1 MRKQDHQR
9 KSGLESELFQ
19 CEWYER
25 QCRLKH
31 YFNRQR
37 YGYMGIQRETTTACG
52 YLNSDPSD
60 DDNDDDDSHL
70 GYAGRPYQPSLTAA

>member
-1 MRKQDHQR
+1 
-9 KSGLESELFQ
+9 
-19 CEWYER
+19 
-25 QCRLKH
+25 LKH